1 MTLQSSIRKIYF
13 GVADR
18 RQMFRLFDRH
28 AQRPDRWQNDDDSA
42 LFAGEWF
49 EIDETSHSY
58 MLDILPPLWM
68 RGEMFAMREFLTDS
82 VTSVFYTLRIDGK
95 TRYFHAYCDL
105 AQTRSPV
112 EMRDAIVERESRP
125 VKAMTRRE
133 RLEHLWSATHDEY
146 RCYAGERFP
155 PEHRGKRTILVYGLG
170 RTELKL
176 LDDLTDEEIAAKL
189 PVHLRH
195 LPVRAAA

>member
-1 MTLQSSIRKIYF
+1 MTQSSIRKIYF

-28 AQRPDRWQNDDDSA
+28 AQRPDRWENDDSA

-49 EIDETSHSY
+49 EIARAEHDY

-68 RGEMFAMREFLTDS
+68 RGEMFAMREFLTES

-95 TRYFHAYCDL
+95 VRYFHAYCDL
-105 AQTRSPV
+105 AQTRSAV
-112 EMRDAIVERESRP
+112 EMRDAIVERESWPP
-125 VKAMTRRE
+125 VKAMTRQE
-133 RLEHLWSATHDEY
+133 RLEHVWSATHDEY
-146 RCYAGERFP
+146 RGYAGERFGAQHP
-155 PEHRGKRTILVYGLG
+155 SKRTILVYGLG
-170 RTELKL
+170 TTELKL
-176 LDDLTDEEIAAKL
+176 LDDLSDDEIAAKL

-195 LPVRAAA
+195 LAIRAAA

>member
-1 MTLQSSIRKIYF
+1 MTLESSVRKIYF

-28 AQRPDRWQNDDDSA
+28 AQRPNRWENDDSA

-49 EIDETSHSY
+49 EIARPELDY
-58 MLDILPPLWM
+58 MLDIMPPLWM
-68 RGEMFAMREFLTDS
+68 RGEMFAIREFLTHS

-95 TRYFHAYCDL
+95 PRWFHAYCDL
-105 AQTRSPV
+105 AQARSPV
-112 EMRDAIVERESRP
+112 ETRDAIVERESWP
-125 VKAMTRRE
+125 VKAMTHDE
-133 RLEHLWSATHDEY
+133 RLEHVWSATHDEY
-146 RCYAGERFP
+146 RGYASERFP
-155 PEHRGKRTILVYGLG
+155 PQQRGKRTILVYGLG
-170 RTELKL
+170 TTELKL

-195 LPVRAAA
+195 LPTCVAA

>member
-1 MTLQSSIRKIYF
+1 MTLQTPIRKIYF

-28 AQRPDRWQNDDDSA
+28 AQRPNRWENDDSA

-49 EIDETSHSY
+49 EIARAEYDY

-68 RGEMFAMREFLTDS
+68 RGEMFATREFLTDS
-82 VTSVFYTLRIDGK
+82 VASVFYTLRIDGK
-95 TRYFHAYCDL
+95 VRYFHAYCDL

-155 PEHRGKRTILVYGLG
+155 PEHRGKRTILVHGLG
-170 RTELKL
+170 GTELCL
-176 LDDLTDEEIAAKL
+176 LDDLTDEEITAKL
-189 PVHLRH
+189 PEHLRH
-195 LPVRAAA
+195 LPIRAAA

>member
-1 MTLQSSIRKIYF
+1 MTQSSIRKIYF

-28 AQRPDRWQNDDDSA
+28 AQRPDRWKSDDSA

-49 EIDETSHSY
+49 EIARAEHDY

-68 RGEMFAMREFLTDS
+68 RGEMFAMREFLTGS
-82 VTSVFYTLRIDGK
+82 ITSVFYSLRIDGK
-95 TRYFHAYCDL
+95 VRYFHAYCDL
-105 AQTRSPV
+105 AQTRSAV
-112 EMRDAIVERESRP
+112 EMRDAIVERESWP
-125 VKAMTRRE
+125 VKAMTRAE
-133 RLEHLWSATHDEY
+133 RLEHVWSATHDEY
-146 RCYAGERFP
+146 RGYAGERF
-155 PEHRGKRTILVYGLG
+155 EAQHHGKRTILVYGLG
-170 RTELKL
+170 TTELKL
-176 LDDLTDEEIAAKL
+176 LDDLSDDEIAKL